1 MKRTLTMTLIM
12 TLTMTL
18 TIFALLAT
26 LAYAQPDPVVAG
38 TNRFAVNLYQQLA
51 QEDKL
56 FFSPFSISLALGM
69 TYTGAAGETAEQMAQ
84 VLNVD
89 SAAAMAE
96 VLGNLSDDLTSREGF
111 TLNVANALWGQQG
124 RRFEPRFLLTTRT
137 DYGATLRNLDFQNA
151 SAEARSIIN
160 DWVERETEGI
170 IRDLLPASA
179 ITPDTRMVLTNAIYF
194 NGAWQFPFNVNN
206 TDDSPF
212 TTLTGEQVIIP
223 MMQQTRTFAYS
234 QGSGYQ
240 TLSLPYEGGSVSMFI
255 ILPEVGRFAE
265 VSRQLGAVLEL
276 AVSGQSATR
285 VNLELPRFTVRSKT
299 DLATNLARMGMSAA
313 FMPYQPAANCET
325 AEGSSGGS
333 GANFR
338 NMDGSRCLYID
349 AVIHEAYLDVNE
361 VRTEAAAATAV
372 AMARST
378 SLNRQ
383 PPIDFIVDRP
393 FMMAI
398 RDDVSGALLFLGHI
412 TNPSR

>member
-1 MKRTLTMTLIM
+1 
-12 TLTMTL
+12 
-18 TIFALLAT
+18 
-26 LAYAQPDPVVAG
+26 
-38 TNRFAVNLYQQLA
+38 
-51 QEDKL
+51 
-56 FFSPFSISLALGM
+56 M

-89 SAAAMAE
+89 SAAAMAG

-255 ILPEVGRFAE
+255 ILPEAGRFAE

-325 AEGSSGGS
+325 AEG
-333 GANFR
+333 
-338 NMDGSRCLYID
+338 
-349 AVIHEAYLDVNE
+349 AVV
-361 VRTEAAAATAV
+361 ATTVVAVV
-372 AMARST
+372 AMVTVWWQWCQLSQYG
-378 SLNRQ
+378 RQ
-383 PPIDFIVDRP
+383 PLFIY
-393 FMMAI
+393 
-398 RDDVSGALLFLGHI
+398 
-412 TNPSR
+412 